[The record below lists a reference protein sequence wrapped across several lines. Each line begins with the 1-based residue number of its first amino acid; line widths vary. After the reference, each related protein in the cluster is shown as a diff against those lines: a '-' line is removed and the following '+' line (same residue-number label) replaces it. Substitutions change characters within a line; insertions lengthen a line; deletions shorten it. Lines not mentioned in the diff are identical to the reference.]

1 MISGIQGQMKIAAAL
16 KAEGVLSDRV
26 WYAVHTLIAGQS
38 MGKDL
43 TDPFQP
49 MAAPVNQQMAKK

>member
-1 MISGIQGQMKIAAAL
+1 MKIAAAL

-49 MAAPVNQQMAKK
+49 MAAPVNQQKAKK